1 MTYVVSF
8 HRDWSDYFKELG
20 GREIR
25 MASVTTD
32 ETDILNKS
40 EGDIVLSIRDQLTKD
55 LKTSPD
61 KITILNYWRR

>member
-8 HRDWSDYFKELG
+8 HRDWSGYSQVNMGNCFG
-20 GREIR
+20 
-25 MASVTTD
+25 MSSVTTVD
-32 ETDILNKS
+32 PDILNKS
-40 EGDIVLSIRDQLTKD
+40 EGDIVLSIRDQLAKD

>member
-1 MTYVVSF
+1 MTYVVSY
-8 HRDWSDYFKELG
+8 HRDWSDYLKELR

-25 MASVTTD
+25 MASVTPVD
-32 ETDILNKS
+32 PDILNKS
-40 EGDIVLSIRDQLTKD
+40 DGDIVLSIRDQLAKD